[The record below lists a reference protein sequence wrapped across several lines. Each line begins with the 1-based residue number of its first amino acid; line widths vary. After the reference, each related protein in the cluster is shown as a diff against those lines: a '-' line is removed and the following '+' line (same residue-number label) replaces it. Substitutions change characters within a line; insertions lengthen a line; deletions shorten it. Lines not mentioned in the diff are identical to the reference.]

1 MKRRSFILVVLML
14 ICSVFCLVG
23 CTGPQGEQGIQGP
36 KGDAGAAGKDGIDG
50 EPGERGPK
58 GDKGTRGE
66 TGETGPQGPQG
77 ERGPQGE
84 PGKQVEFKVDATGI
98 KWRYEGDGDDEWK
111 MLLSFEDLDGYSRQ
125 YTVKFNLDGG
135 TADVKD
141 LENVVYK
148 TELTL
153 AKPTKE
159 GVIFKGWSD
168 GEQVYND
175 TYVVK
180 GDVTLTAV
188 WGYEVKLDLNGGE
201 IVGTYKNVEALK
213 KEFLA
218 DYTNWK
224 KLSNPATNVSV
235 WDAEVWKMF
244 NDEAYKIKW
253 RPLLQYL
260 KDVEFEQADVANPGA
275 YPKAEHDLYT
285 WLENALNGED
295 LVALSKDIAP
305 YSVAF
310 ALNAFISSKL
320 VETLYHYTADFS
332 TEEVQKRVLD
342 YYIASK
348 ETTYIV
354 TVGEQLSLPKVG
366 KGDLAFRTWF
376 DGETNVGML
385 FTPTQATTV
394 KAVFGAE
401 VQLVL
406 NDDTK
411 NPVKE
416 EVTNPVIVAEDGEAV
431 TLPVISRDN
440 YQFLGWFD
448 GDTKV
453 ETIDNKTEIKTLR
466 AKWQGNSH
474 KIEFDLN
481 YVDATGAPEAIE
493 TLVYGKAVGELPAP
507 TREGYTFEGWFL
519 EAECTNAV
527 TAKTLVEGDMKV
539 YAKWGEPVSFTF
551 DFDGAQ
557 GYVSNSTQVKT
568 VFLTDFY
575 NWCVA
580 KGAFKAED
588 LSLADFIGEN
598 FNGKWFCYVG
608 AAANPSSLYPNY
620 DQERDSKV
628 NFMVD
633 YTTFKDQT
641 PTASDAADNVY
652 FLGDPAMFAK
662 WSPFMAYI
670 SKTFRADRS
679 WVAITAYYAH
689 ELGRY
694 MQGFNK
700 ENPYVTADQLNAV
713 PTGME
718 QLVVAITE
726 VVNVTMLKETEITLV
741 AVKEGKVFLGWV
753 NEKNEIVKVVDATL
767 AGKTLKPLF
776 VDASATEFVIHKN
789 TQAATASMPVYEGLN
804 ILKNGYKFKTSTYTE
819 RVALKYENGK
829 FTVVEIVPSGKPNSG
844 ITAEWDYLLCGYN
857 GTYKAGDALKAL
869 NMQVG
874 DTIYIAMNI
883 IGAAEGEYNVKA
895 YLVHNTVTE

>member
-1 MKRRSFILVVLML
+1 MV
-14 ICSVFCLVG
+14 
-23 CTGPQGEQGIQGP
+23 
-36 KGDAGAAGKDGIDG
+36 
-50 EPGERGPK
+50 
-58 GDKGTRGE
+58 
-66 TGETGPQGPQG
+66 
-77 ERGPQGE
+77 
-84 PGKQVEFKVDATGI
+84 
-98 KWRYEGDGDDEWK
+98 
-111 MLLSFEDLDGYSRQ
+111 
-125 YTVKFNLDGG
+125 
-135 TADVKD
+135 
-141 LENVVYK
+141 
-148 TELTL
+148 
-153 AKPTKE
+153 
-159 GVIFKGWSD
+159 
-168 GEQVYND
+168 
-175 TYVVK
+175 
-180 GDVTLTAV
+180 
-188 WGYEVKLDLNGGE
+188 
-201 IVGTYKNVEALK
+201 
-213 KEFLA
+213 
-218 DYTNWK
+218 
-224 KLSNPATNVSV
+224 
-235 WDAEVWKMF
+235 
-244 NDEAYKIKW
+244 
-253 RPLLQYL
+253 
-260 KDVEFEQADVANPGA
+260 
-275 YPKAEHDLYT
+275 
-285 WLENALNGED
+285 
-295 LVALSKDIAP
+295 
-305 YSVAF
+305 
-310 ALNAFISSKL
+310 
-320 VETLYHYTADFS
+320 
-332 TEEVQKRVLD
+332 
-342 YYIASK
+342 
-348 ETTYIV
+348 
-354 TVGEQLSLPKVG
+354 
-366 KGDLAFRTWF
+366 
-376 DGETNVGML
+376 

>member
-310 ALNAFISSKL
+310 ALNAFISSQL
-320 VETLYHYTADFS
+320 VESLYHYTADFS

-376 DGETNVGML
+376 AGETNVGMV

-401 VQLVL
+401 VKLVL

-557 GYVSNSTQVKT
+557 G
-568 VFLTDFY
+568 
-575 NWCVA
+575 
-580 KGAFKAED
+580 
-588 LSLADFIGEN
+588 
-598 FNGKWFCYVG
+598 
-608 AAANPSSLYPNY
+608 
-620 DQERDSKV
+620 
-628 NFMVD
+628 
-633 YTTFKDQT
+633 
-641 PTASDAADNVY
+641 
-652 FLGDPAMFAK
+652 
-662 WSPFMAYI
+662 
-670 SKTFRADRS
+670 
-679 WVAITAYYAH
+679 
-689 ELGRY
+689 
-694 MQGFNK
+694 
-700 ENPYVTADQLNAV
+700 
-713 PTGME
+713 
-718 QLVVAITE
+718 
-726 VVNVTMLKETEITLV
+726 
-741 AVKEGKVFLGWV
+741 
-753 NEKNEIVKVVDATL
+753 
-767 AGKTLKPLF
+767 
-776 VDASATEFVIHKN
+776 
-789 TQAATASMPVYEGLN
+789 
-804 ILKNGYKFKTSTYTE
+804 
-819 RVALKYENGK
+819 
-829 FTVVEIVPSGKPNSG
+829 
-844 ITAEWDYLLCGYN
+844 
-857 GTYKAGDALKAL
+857 
-869 NMQVG
+869 
-874 DTIYIAMNI
+874 
-883 IGAAEGEYNVKA
+883 
-895 YLVHNTVTE
+895 